1 MEFYEN
7 SQEPEVA
14 VLVGIDMG
22 LYNAQVSM
30 DELEELA
37 RTAGAVVAAKIIQK
51 RDKPDS
57 ATYVGSGRLEEIK
70 AFTEANDVDL
80 LIFDGELTPSQQRNI
95 EDETDIRVID
105 AHP

>member
-22 LYNAQVSM
+22 LHNAQVSM

-37 RTAGAVVAAKIIQK
+37 RTAGAVVAAKMIQK
-51 RDKPDS
+51 ETNPIRQPMS
-57 ATYVGSGRLEEIK
+57 AWVVLK
-70 AFTEANDVDL
+70 K
-80 LIFDGELTPSQQRNI
+80 
-95 EDETDIRVID
+95 
-105 AHP
+105 

>member
-30 DELEELA
+30 DEL
-37 RTAGAVVAAKIIQK
+37 
-51 RDKPDS
+51 
-57 ATYVGSGRLEEIK
+57 
-70 AFTEANDVDL
+70 
-80 LIFDGELTPSQQRNI
+80 
-95 EDETDIRVID
+95 
-105 AHP
+105 